1 MSKNLS
7 KKEIDK
13 FSRQIILKNI
23 GVLGQKKNSR
33 VEGFNNWNGW
43 SRMSSG

>member
-23 GVLGQKKNSR
+23 GPLGQKNPRLK
-33 VEGFNNWNGW
+33 GFNNWNGW